1 MNAVDLQQVSPCPGD
16 DMNLISQYAIPDLK
30 YVRLS
35 DTRIDLSHF
44 PDFMIIG
51 PQRTGT
57 TWLYENLN
65 QHPHIFLSNPKEI
78 FYFNILDKPD
88 NPRYKSND
96 LAWYLNFFYDT
107 PEQYSHK
114 NMSALTKFGE
124 RYNPKIRGEATASYA
139 AMGKHLIK
147 EIATLNPNIKII
159 LMIRNPVARAW
170 SHAKY
175 FFINQSTK
183 TFADYSGKEFKNF
196 FNIDYQIACG
206 RFTEIIKNWSS
217 LLKEDNL
224 FVGSFYDIG
233 KFPDQLLLRVFNFLG
248 VRSDSKY
255 IGPLARERIHSTEKI
270 EMPGK
275 YRKMLEEMFR
285 DELDKIKQ
293 TFNLPWETES

>member
-1 MNAVDLQQVSPCPGD
+1 
-16 DMNLISQYAIPDLK
+16 MNLISNYAIPNLK

-65 QHPHIFLSNPKEI
+65 QHPQIFLSNPKEI

-114 NMSALTKFGE
+114 NISALTNFGE
-124 RYNPKIRGEATASYA
+124 RYKPKIRGEATASYA
-139 AMGKHLIK
+139 AMDRHLIK
-147 EIATLNPNIKII
+147 EIVIFNPNIKII

-175 FFINQSTK
+175 FFMNQSTK
-183 TFADYSGKEFKNF
+183 TFAEYSETEFKDF
-196 FNIDYQIACG
+196 FNMKYQIACG

-217 LLKEDNL
+217 LLKEENL

-233 KFPDQLLLRVFNFLG
+233 KFPDRLLLRVFNFLG
-248 VRSDSKY
+248 VRSNPKY
-255 IGPLARERIHSTEKI
+255 IRPSARERINSTEKFEI
-270 EMPGK
+270 PEK
-275 YRKMLEEMFR
+275 YRKMLEERFR
-285 DELDKIKQ
+285 DELEKLRQ
-293 TFNLPWETES
+293 TLDLPWETES